1 MPNFKLNE
9 LLELDKIYR
18 ANLINSCTGFKSANL
33 ISTKSKDGIENVA
46 VFSSVTHLSSNPPLL
61 GFILRPTTVE
71 RNTYDNLEKT
81 GYFTVNHIHQS
92 IVKDAHHTSA
102 KYDGDI
108 SEYSKTNLVSE
119 YKDNF
124 WATFVK
130 DCPIQIACK
139 FINEYDI
146 KENGCKHI
154 IGAIEHIYIG
164 DQILSKDGWLN
175 LEAAQTVT
183 VNGLDAYASP
193 KIIDRLSF
201 SRPNETVTSIL

>member
-1 MPNFKLNE
+1 MPFFTNKDISE
-9 LLELDKIYR
+9 LEHLYKI
-18 ANLINSCTGFKSANL
+18 NMVNSLSGYKSANL
-33 ISTKSKDGIENVA
+33 IGTISKDGIENVA
-46 VFSSVTHLSSNPPLL
+46 VFSSVIHLGSSPALL
-61 GFILRPTTVE
+61 GFILRPTTVP
-71 RNTYDNLEKT
+71 RGTYKNIKET
-81 GYFTVNHIHQS
+81 GVYTINHIANDF
-92 IVKDAHHTSA
+92 IEDAHHTSA
-102 KYDGDI
+102 NYDGDI

-124 WATFVK
+124 WAPFVK

-154 IGAIEHIYIG
+154 IGAIEHIYID